1 MIRFLTFFA
10 CLALAACAAAPEWVN
25 PELPAARQGADL
37 VACRRL
43 ADREVAP
50 GAATEPGAE
59 RSSDPMKMVDRM
71 DTGRRF
77 EALVADCMADRG
89 YRRLP

>member
-1 MIRFLTFFA
+1 LLRLLSCLA

-25 PELPAARQGADL
+25 PELPAVRQGSDL
-37 VACRRL
+37 TACRRL
-43 ADREVAP
+43 ADREIAP

-59 RSSDPMKMVDRM
+59 RSSDPMKMFDRI

-77 EALVADCMADRG
+77 DSLVADCMTDRG
-89 YRRLP
+89 YHRAP